1 MNVLQAVRQRRSIR
15 TYRSDPI
22 PDKVVDRLV
31 QSLRWAPSS
40 GNLQCRKFYFVF
52 NKKLR
57 RSLARIALNQTF
69 IADAPLTVVAC
80 ADHRI
85 EKEYGQAGVDL
96 FCLLDVAASIQNLG
110 LVAHEEGLGSCWVG
124 AFEEQAVRDLLEI
137 PKYLRPVSL
146 VSVGYPDE
154 EPDAPPRFARRRT
167 VIEVH

>member
-22 PDKVVDRLV
+22 PDKVLDRLV

-40 GNLQCRKFYFVF
+40 GNYQRRKFYFVF
-52 NKKLR
+52 NRKLR
-57 RSLARIALNQTF
+57 RSLARIALDQTF

-110 LVAHEEGLGSCWVG
+110 LVAHEVGEPLEYDGGTGRITNHEGANALLG
-124 AFEEQAVRDLLEI
+124 
-137 PKYLRPVSL
+137 
-146 VSVGYPDE
+146 
-154 EPDAPPRFARRRT
+154 RT
-167 VIEVH
+167 YREGWTLNG